1 MDEETY
7 SAGETSEEDEDITE
21 LEYYQNEFSEDD
33 EDDDNNDN
41 EFDEEDTSLA
51 KSELN
56 FIKLKIISND
66 DTYSKYITKERK
78 TSPYLTK
85 FEKTRV
91 LGLRAT
97 QLEGGAKT
105 LLEKEN
111 YKGIRKSIDIA
122 TIEFERGVIPFIV
135 RRYLP
140 NGQYEDWKLNDFQ
153 NIYSS

>member
-1 MDEETY
+1 M
-7 SAGETSEEDEDITE
+7 
-21 LEYYQNEFSEDD
+21 
-33 EDDDNNDN
+33 
-41 EFDEEDTSLA
+41 
-51 KSELN
+51 
-56 FIKLKIISND
+56 
-66 DTYSKYITKERK
+66 
-78 TSPYLTK
+78 
-85 FEKTRV
+85 
-91 LGLRAT
+91 GLRAT